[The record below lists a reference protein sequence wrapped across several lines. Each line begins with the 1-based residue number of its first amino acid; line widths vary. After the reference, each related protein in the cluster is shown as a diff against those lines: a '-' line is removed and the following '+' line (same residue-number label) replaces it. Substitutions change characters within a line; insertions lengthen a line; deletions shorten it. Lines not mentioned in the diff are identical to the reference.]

1 MTWLVQLLGLL
12 AGRREAPA
20 EPLAPP
26 PAQAARPGLASPGIP
41 VHAVG
46 DAPAAPSH
54 IAEHFG

>member
-1 MTWLVQLLGLL
+1 MTWLVQLLALL
-12 AGRREAPA
+12 AGRREARA

-26 PAQAARPGLASPGIP
+26 PAQAAGPGPTSPGIP

-46 DAPAAPSH
+46 DPTAAPSP